1 MAIFQTSIYP
11 NVVPVNGLVKK
22 YLASGSK
29 ISAGDFVQFAS
40 TCSIGT
46 PTVVTTTDT
55 LYSVVQILQL
65 NDTDVIVFGT
75 RSAVAV
81 RISGGLISTGA
92 VAEIGDE
99 YSQFTSAAKLTDTC
113 ILIGLA
119 YERSDG
125 VASDRERRVYANVLT
140 ISGLNITVGT
150 PQEVYAVSEDS
161 SESMGSVNVAAA
173 TSASGVIVY
182 GILTDSSVSFNSKI
196 GANVIQVT
204 ESGFTVGPQ
213 YGTADGGS
221 NVPDGATDSHAY
233 VVQIGEGQV
242 LFTWPAYVMGFRTA
256 IATISGDA
264 ITYGTVA
271 STGSVGGSAELAY
284 RPYMLT
290 DSTGIFIN
298 GEYAIAFR
306 IDSGTITLG
315 SRTALSSDVSVSPEN
330 VRCAVMTANK
340 VVATAAGVAACITI
354 SDSLELTIG
363 EWVSVGT
370 RPAYAYYPEVPIRL
384 SASTL
389 FFCGYNY
396 ATCTVEDMTLT
407 IGEATEA
414 TGSNGIYLPAADA
427 VLLAHFSA
435 RYSLNLSIVSFMVEA
450 YSSTIY
456 GVASTTAEDG
466 GEIQVFLPPGN

>member
-92 VAEIGDE
+92 VAEIGDD
-99 YSQFTSAAKLTDTC
+99 YTQFMSAAKLTDTC

-182 GILTDSSVSFNSKI
+182 GILISSSSTYGSRV

-204 ESGFTVGPQ
+204 ESGLAVGPQ
-213 YGTADGGS
+213 YGIAGGS
-221 NVPDGATDSHAY
+221 SAPDAVKDSHAY
-233 VVQIGEGQV
+233 VLQIGEGQV
-242 LFTWPAYVMGFRTA
+242 LFTWPTYSSGFRTA
-256 IATISGDA
+256 IATISGDT

-363 EWVSVGT
+363 DWVSVGT
-370 RPAYAYYPEVPIRL
+370 RPAYAFYPEVPIRL

-396 ATCTVEDMTLT
+396 ATCTVDDMTLT

-414 TGSNGIYLPAADA
+414 SGCNGIYLPAADA
-427 VLLAHFSA
+427 VLFAYFSD

>member
-22 YLASGSK
+22 YLASGSQ

-92 VAEIGDE
+92 VAEIGDD
-99 YSQFTSAAKLTDTC
+99 YTQFTSAAKLTDTC

-182 GILTDSSVSFNSKI
+182 GILISSSSTNGSRV

-204 ESGFTVGPQ
+204 ESGLTVGPQ
-213 YGTADGGS
+213 YGIAGGS
-221 NVPDGATDSHAY
+221 SAPDAVIDSHAY
-233 VVQIGEGQV
+233 VLQIGEGQV
-242 LFTWPAYVMGFRTA
+242 LFTWPALAMGFRTA
-256 IATISGDA
+256 IATISGDT
-264 ITYGTVA
+264 ITYGTAA
-271 STGSVGGSAELAY
+271 SAGSSAELAY

-315 SRTALSSDVSVSPEN
+315 SRTALSSDVSTSPEN

-370 RPAYAYYPEVPIRL
+370 RPAYAVYPEVPIRL

-396 ATCTVEDMTLT
+396 ATCTVDDMTLT

-414 TGSNGIYLPAADA
+414 SGCNGIYLPAADA
-427 VLLAHFSA
+427 VLFAYFSD